1 MNNANVFVGAHC
13 PQCDVTI
20 GLAASV
26 GAPIKC
32 PSCGGDMIATTDT
45 LDAPETHV
53 IANVSC
59 SKCGTRIGMM
69 TIVGGPAKCPKCGE
83 PFIT

>member
-1 MNNANVFVGAHC
+1 MNEANVFSGAHC
-13 PQCDVTI
+13 PRCNVTI

-32 PSCGGDMIATTDT
+32 PSCGGEMIAATG
-45 LDAPETHV
+45 APETHV

-59 SKCGTRIGMM
+59 KKCGTRIGMM
-69 TIVGGPAKCPKCGE
+69 SVVGGPAKCPTCGE
-83 PFIT
+83 PFST